1 MIKKLKK
8 IGALVLGLLVTLKS
22 KVLGANIILDNII
35 LDMRAV
41 PMYGIE
47 QPPSVLEKTSPFL
60 VILGA
65 IFIPIIFIIGLA
77 VYVKKNKR
85 NSEKAKK
92 VKIAKNI
99 YQALIIITVIL
110 FLAMILFQKIFSNM

>member
-8 IGALVLGLLVTLKS
+8 TGALVLGLLVTLKS
-22 KVLGANIILDNII
+22 KIVKAILEED
-35 LDMRAV
+35 LMLV

-65 IFIPIIFIIGLA
+65 IFIPIILIIGLA
-77 VYVKKNKR
+77 VYVKKNKN
-85 NSEKAKK
+85 NSEKTKK

-99 YQALIIITVIL
+99 YQ
-110 FLAMILFQKIFSNM
+110 

>member
-35 LDMRAV
+35 LDMRDA

-60 VILGA
+60 VILGV
-65 IFIPIIFIIGLA
+65 IFIPIILIIGLV

>member
-22 KVLGANIILDNII
+22 KVLGANII